1 MPLAEIDDNNQEKNN
16 EAAENSLSSF
26 CSSQQKSEKICDVTV
41 QSLSDNDDSK
51 KETEVVILSSTEV
64 KQHNAKKRKSPIKGP
79 TKVDEDVTCAIC
91 SSILNSFTLP
101 ERESHV
107 NLCMDKKI
115 STKNGKKSKISI
127 KSEIFADDDADS
139 DFADI
144 FSPKSSSLLIASTK
158 SDSRKVKSKAKQL
171 DGRNSKSTTIKH
183 RGKKILSLGESEQIE
198 HVKALSL
205 SEVTLINNLREGKLE
220 DSDSDLFVASSSP
233 TRLSRSSKDNKGIK
247 FLKDDRISLGSRSV
261 NEMLMDKATK
271 SQQKSSNKKMTDEDD
286 LQRLRLLLSK
296 NLSAYIYIYFCIHI
310 LFQCLYIFRE
320 GNRCTAMFSMSKTI
334 LCSYF

>member
-1 MPLAEIDDNNQEKNN
+1 MRMPLAEIDDNSQEKNK
-16 EAAENSLSSF
+16 EAPDTNLSSF
-26 CSSQQKSEKICDVTV
+26 CFSSQQKSEKICDVTV

-107 NLCMDKKI
+107 NLCMDKKV
-115 STKNGKKSKISI
+115 SNKNVKKSKIPI
-127 KSEIFADDDADS
+127 KCEVFADDDADS

-144 FSPKSSSLLIASTK
+144 FSPKSSSLLIANTK
-158 SDSRKVKSKAKQL
+158 SDSRKVQSKAKQL
-171 DGRNSKSTTIKH
+171 NGRNSKSTTVKH
-183 RGKKILSLGESEQIE
+183 RGKKILSLGEAEQIE

-205 SEVTLINNLREGKLE
+205 SEVTLINDLREQKLK
-220 DSDSDLFVASSSP
+220 DSDSDSDMFVTSSSP
-233 TRLSRSSKDNKGIK
+233 TRPSGSSKDKKGIK
-247 FLKDDRISLGSRSV
+247 FLKDDRISLGSRSI
-261 NEMLMDKATK
+261 NEMLMDKGTK
-271 SQQKSSNKKMTDEDD
+271 SQQKSSNKKMTDEDE

-296 NLSAYIYIYFCIHI
+296 NL
-310 LFQCLYIFRE
+310 
-320 GNRCTAMFSMSKTI
+320 
-334 LCSYF
+334 